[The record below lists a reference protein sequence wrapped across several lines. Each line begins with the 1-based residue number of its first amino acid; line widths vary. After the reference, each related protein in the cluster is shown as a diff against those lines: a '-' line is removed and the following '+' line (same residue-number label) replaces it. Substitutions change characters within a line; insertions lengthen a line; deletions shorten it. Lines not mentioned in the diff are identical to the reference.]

1 VERYDYS
8 ISTED
13 GKRMVA
19 PNNWGAVV
27 KKGTVIVMGMI
38 LKKVVLDGERASR
51 QRKVCPRC
59 YETRVGV
66 MQDDGWLQWYVIII
80 FLPIH

>member
-1 VERYDYS
+1 
-8 ISTED
+8 
-13 GKRMVA
+13 MVA
-19 PNNWGAVV
+19 WNSWGAVV
-27 KKGTVIVMGMI
+27 KKGTVIVMSMI
-38 LKKVVLDGERASR
+38 LKKVVLNGERASC

-66 MQDDGWLQWYVIII
+66 MQYDGWLQWYVINI